1 MRFAFYTSGHGFGH
15 ATRVSALS
23 TELLKAGHGVT
34 VVTNAPPL
42 PFAAILPPS
51 SLAAAPNGISLD
63 LPRYAAYRRRNVD
76 AGIVQPKAYDVDR
89 RATYAVLEGFM
100 QAREQILEE
109 EIGWLKQEGIEAVL
123 SDATFLGW
131 SVEAAAAAGAGIPA
145 IIVSNFTFDSCYSY
159 LSHPALPPTVAGADY
174 PEAPLSPLELDPLVN
189 QSIAD
194 YACASL
200 LLRLPGAI
208 PIPAFDTDVCMP
220 AGRWVSDD
228 RTCFVPEVEA
238 ILSRPTSAIP
248 SVSNG
253 TKKVVNVPL
262 IVRPPSPS
270 ANRPEFRRDLLASM
284 GVPDSLMDS
293 KVLLVSFGGQ
303 AIPRPRSRPPSP
315 LSSPLQRPSSIL
327 SSSASLEPPKPHSRE
342 AGLLP
347 KGWIA
352 IVTGLSGGDNA
363 IRHDLPWGFFASEKD
378 VYVPDLTWVADCVL
392 GKLVNRFFPHSPY
405 CRGQINQDHERAR
418 RATAR
423 VPRRF
428 PARPPSSTVRLLLF
442 LLPVLPWMLT
452 PSPAVPR
459 PLFVE
464 EFGLKRLM
472 QARGTSLELDRADF
486 EAGRWEFHVE
496 EAYAH
501 GRAAKEEARRT
512 GFVDEKAGEV
522 IRREI
527 ETFMEQQKRKGAPG
541 AAGSR

>member
-1 MRFAFYTSGHGFGH
+1 MHFAFYTSGHGFGH

-63 LPRYAAYRRRNVD
+63 LPRYATYRRRNVD

-123 SDATFLGW
+123 SDATFLGC
-131 SVEAAAAAGAGIPA
+131 AAAAGAGIPA

-174 PEAPLSPLELDPLVN
+174 PEAPLSPSKLDPLVN

-270 ANRPEFRRDLLASM
+270 ANRPDFRRDLLASM

-327 SSSASLEPPKPHSRE
+327 SSSASLEPPKSHSRE

-392 GKLVNRFFPHSPY
+392 GKLGYGTCSETLS
-405 CRGQINQDHERAR
+405 CK
-418 RATAR
+418 
-423 VPRRF
+423 
-428 PARPPSSTVRLLLF
+428 
-442 LLPVLPWMLT
+442 T
-452 PSPAVPR
+452 PFIYVPR